1 MSYSRK
7 GTSAL
12 LSTIFT
18 LSILS
23 PLNSKALELN
33 DYVKVLKYSKLDS
46 ELDGRIKAILEK
58 NKLPSTRPEFCPL
71 NNTLTYKQ
79 TVDSLKSIITVFQ
92 DDCFDGNQ
100 SLIDQILTSSN
111 ELETQLNKL
120 AEEQGKETKDIIPA
134 TEDVKIDGIPLTQLM
149 NGMNTLFSN
158 NKCTNLDKTPFLERS
173 ADVIQTFAQFGLY
186 SPAGVSVAYGGLA
199 VSSILRFINGIF
211 DKRFEFENE
220 TDIETFVK
228 LNCAYYDVR
237 NQVRSLEMF
246 DIDTDE
252 HYKDKETASKLLA
265 EITKA
270 NKEFSDAKEKSV
282 IELEKIKIAQAK
294 SVDEKIEKL
303 ISPIFEKIKTPI
315 VDLPGKSASYQQAE
329 ILGELVLA
337 RPILDVVL
345 KDYINE
351 SQGADRF
358 LNILF
363 KNKLTQLDDAQTL
376 MAMSAKDFNSSFL
389 NDISSS
395 FNRVLNSI
403 ETKREETRK
412 NFDEKYRINLGAE
425 EVTVKEFNELL
436 KSKDLEKREKAL
448 VNALGKMT
456 ELNKRL
462 DAIIAKKEYSS
473 EDSKDGGLREIIKS
487 LDIVKNHVY
496 GKYGK
501 QFIEKMRDLS
511 ESQNKNFNEKFD
523 AFKDRYVVNESNEI
537 ASLSED
543 EKLNACVDAATGRE
557 IWVYAQKLSEL
568 GYDFLATNND
578 IFGDP
583 NKNKDRKLI
592 KAHNDSAVLARRII
606 SAKNY
611 EKMIDNAEQFG
622 KIEVEINGKLLSISD
637 AREEAKKIN
646 FYGKTMT
653 ITQAQKYLDKEYGQK
668 GLKNDRIGQ
677 IMLEIMNNRDHTVLL
692 QDFYKTNDCDSMT
705 TITK

>member
-1 MSYSRK
+1 MSYVRK

-12 LSTIFT
+12 LSTVLT
-18 LSILS
+18 LSVLAKEPDKTPSIS
-23 PLNSKALELN
+23 
-33 DYVKVLKYSKLDS
+33 DYVKTLKYAKIDASLK
-46 ELDGRIKAILEK
+46 EEIRQILEK

-71 NNTLTYKQ
+71 NNTMTYKQ
-79 TVDSLKSIITVFQ
+79 TVDSLKSIVTVFQ

-111 ELETQLNKL
+111 ELEAQLNKL
-120 AEEQGKETKDIIPA
+120 AEEQGKETKDVIPA

-199 VSSILRFINGIF
+199 VASILRFINGIF

-237 NQVRSLEMF
+237 NQVRALEMF

-252 HYKDKETASKLLA
+252 HYKDKEVAKLLLD
-265 EITKA
+265 EVTKA
-270 NKEFSDAKEKSV
+270 NKAFSEAKEKSLV
-282 IELEKIKIAQAK
+282 ELEKIKTTQVNN
-294 SVDEKIEKL
+294 VDKETEKL
-303 ISPIFEKIKTPI
+303 ISDIFEQIKNPI
-315 VDLPGKSASYQQAE
+315 VDLPGKSATYQQAE
-329 ILGELVLA
+329 VLGQLVFI
-337 RPILDVVL
+337 RPMLEEVL
-345 KDYINE
+345 TDYINE
-351 SQGADRF
+351 STGADKF

-363 KNKLTQLDDAQTL
+363 KNKLAMLDDAQSL
-376 MAMSAKDFNSSFL
+376 MEMTPKDFNSKFL

-395 FNRVLNSI
+395 FNRVLGTI
-403 ETKREETRK
+403 AKKRESTK
-412 NFDEKYRINLGAE
+412 KVFDETYTIDLGSE
-425 EVTVKEFNELL
+425 KLTVKEFNELL
-436 KSKDLEKREKAL
+436 KSKELEKREKELTTAL
-448 VNALGKMT
+448 EKMT

-462 DAIIAKKEYSS
+462 DTIIAKKEYSS

-511 ESQNKNFNEKFD
+511 ESQNKNFDEKFD
-523 AFKDRYVVNESNEI
+523 TFKERYFVNESGDIGN
-537 ASLSED
+537 LSED
-543 EKLNACVDAATGRE
+543 EKLNACVDASTGRE
-557 IWVYAQKLSEL
+557 IWVYSQKLSEL

-583 NKNKDRKLI
+583 DKNKDRKII
-592 KAHNDSAVLARRII
+592 KSHNDSAVLARRII
-606 SAKNY
+606 TAKNY
-611 EKMIDNAEQFG
+611 MKMIANAESFG
-622 KIEVEINGKLLSISD
+622 KTEVEIEGKNLSILE
-637 AREEAKKIN
+637 AKEEASTIR
-646 FYGKTMT
+646 FYGKVMT
-653 ITQAQKYLDKEYGQK
+653 INEAQKYLDKEFGQK

-677 IMLEIMNNRDHTVLL
+677 IMLEIMNNRERTILL
-692 QDFYKTNDCDSMT
+692 QDFYKGNDCDTMT
-705 TITK
+705 TITR